1 MTAPI
6 PATYMPL
13 DQLTATKLNGDLQVT
28 QKASFRPPR
37 AKFAR
42 TASGSR
48 VSGTQPVV
56 LNFSTPAVYDNAYD
70 SSTMANASGLG
81 FVINIEGEYR
91 VKARFGFD
99 YLAAATSGFR
109 YFGLY
114 NTFGTFTA
122 AAGNIGNPL
131 TGVFA
136 DPAALAWDLGRF
148 VNGAPTMLGIDF
160 TTSLIPGNSLQ
171 FGICQNSANTLNYTF
186 APGCIWATIRRVA

>member
-6 PATYMPL
+6 PSTYMPL
-13 DQLTATKLNGDLQVT
+13 DQLTAAKLNGDLQIM

-37 AKFAR
+37 AKSAR
-42 TASGSR
+42 TSAGSR

-56 LNFSTPAVYDNAYD
+56 LNFNTPAVYDNAYD
-70 SSTMANASGLG
+70 GSTMANASGLG
-81 FVINIEGEYR
+81 FLINIEGEYR
-91 VKARFGFD
+91 IKARFGFA

-109 YFGLY
+109 FLGLY

-131 TGVFA
+131 TGIFA

-148 VNGAPTMLGIDF
+148 VNGSPTILGIDF

-171 FGICQNSANTLNYTF
+171 FGICQNSANTLNFTVD
-186 APGCIWATIRRVA
+186 AGCSWATIRRVA